1 MSFVNREIVYKRKNR
16 AVVREN
22 PDNSGTRTL
31 EIFVMTN
38 GNESK
43 AHRGHE
49 KNHVNSFFFKVISQ
63 FSTKCALKF

>member
-1 MSFVNREIVYKRKNR
+1 MHLCSIMSFVNREIVYKRKNR

-22 PDNSGTRTL
+22 PDNSGSRTL

-49 KNHVNSFFFKVISQ
+49 KKSCELFLF
-63 FSTKCALKF
+63 